1 MSNSIVIA
9 IDGPGARQALDEL
22 FAIDGIVGE
31 PRAPEQP
38 RRVTRDGG
46 LLAAVGSIVGIVGGI
61 APIVASIVKWYAKRK
76 QTSPNPGFHVVIE
89 DAKGNRISLDH
100 ATPEQIASALQTLQS

>member
-1 MSNSIVIA
+1 MSNSIAIT

-31 PRAPEQP
+31 PRAAEQP

-46 LLAAVGSIVGIVGGI
+46 LMVAIGAIVGIVGGVTSVVSHI
-61 APIVASIVKWYAKRK
+61 LEWRAKWKQAHAS
-76 QTSPNPGFHVVIE
+76 QQMSVVIE
-89 DAKGNRISLDH
+89 DARGTRLSLDD
-100 ATPEQIASALQTLQS
+100 ATPEQITSVLKSLQP

>member
-1 MSNSIVIA
+1 MSNSIAIA
-9 IDGPGARQALDEL
+9 IDGPGARQALDEF

-46 LLAAVGSIVGIVGGI
+46 LLMAIGAIVGIVGGVTSVVSNI
-61 APIVASIVKWYAKRK
+61 IDWRTKWK
-76 QTSPNPGFHVVIE
+76 QAHPDRRMNVVIE
-89 DAKGNRISLDH
+89 DAKGTRLLLDN
-100 ATPEQIASALQTLQS
+100 ATPEQLTSVLQFLQP